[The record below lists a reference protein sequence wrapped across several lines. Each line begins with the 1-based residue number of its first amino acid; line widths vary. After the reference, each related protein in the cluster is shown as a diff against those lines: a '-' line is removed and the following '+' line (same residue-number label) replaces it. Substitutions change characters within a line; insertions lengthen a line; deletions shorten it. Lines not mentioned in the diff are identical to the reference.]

1 MAEAAA
7 RVSLVSLLLLVTAMP
22 TRALPAL
29 QPSWQWSWD
38 TIPTWASGQGATDF
52 QRNISAYYADNFDI
66 MWTQGADLG
75 QHPGWDSRPG
85 GWTVPPGASYSTW
98 EGGVI
103 SDLAKVHA
111 LREMPGFVSQRLL
124 AASCRRPPPPGQWP
138 GYGSVSAYTH
148 AAD

>member
-1 MAEAAA
+1 
-7 RVSLVSLLLLVTAMP
+7 
-22 TRALPAL
+22 
-29 QPSWQWSWD
+29 
-38 TIPTWASGQGATDF
+38 
-52 QRNISAYYADNFDI
+52 
-66 MWTQGADLG
+66 
-75 QHPGWDSRPG
+75 
-85 GWTVPPGASYSTW
+85 
-98 EGGVI
+98 VI

>member
-1 MAEAAA
+1 MAPRITLETERSG
-7 RVSLVSLLLLVTAMP
+7 RVGLRSGESGALLATM
-22 TRALPAL
+22 
-29 QPSWQWSWD
+29 
-38 TIPTWASGQGATDF
+38 GATDF

-111 LREMPGFVSQRLL
+111 LRKMPGFVK
-124 AASCRRPPPPGQWP
+124 
-138 GYGSVSAYTH
+138 VSGC
-148 AAD
+148 